1 MVLAVHVGQRWIL
14 NDAQHQVRHDPRIL
28 HNICP
33 RPVVALRIGGNVAD
47 IELDGRGAS
56 VELIVQPGLDQA
68 IKELPQSKW
77 AQFNLTGQGAFGGR
91 VASPGYLHGSG

>member
-1 MVLAVHVGQRWIL
+1 MCFSNPENSPVYEVIFVLPPEVVHKAMVLAVHVGQRWIL

-68 IKELPQSKW
+68 IKELPQSK
-77 AQFNLTGQGAFGGR
+77 
-91 VASPGYLHGSG
+91 

>member
-77 AQFNLTGQGAFGGR
+77 AQLNLTGQGAFGGR